1 MAWRIEFAPDADR
14 QLRKLDRLV
23 ATRILKFLTER
34 LLILDDPRSLGEPLH
49 GPDLSKFWKYRVGDW
64 RIITAIK
71 DGIAVIVVVKIGNR
85 REVYRRK

>member
-1 MAWRIEFAPDADR
+1 MVWRIEFAPDADR
-14 QLRKLDRLV
+14 QLRKLDRQV

-64 RIITAIK
+64 RIIAEIK
-71 DGIAVIVVVKIGNR
+71 DGVAVIMVVKIGNR
-85 REVYRRK
+85 RDVYRRK